1 MSLPPCLHQLARK
14 ERHLQRK
21 RLLFLINFFDILH
34 IKYARASNQYN
45 YDTKLRIFVNSL
57 LGPVG
62 PVGGQL
68 AAHASLKY
76 TKIRTLCITSF
87 FIGFLKLAEGGG
99 IFVRKKQ
106 CTLCYIFI
114 CKKQCT
120 FCYVF
125 IYKKPET
132 LRYIFVCKTNSL
144 CVTFLYLKCIV

>member
-1 MSLPPCLHQLARK
+1 MMSLPLCLRQLACR
-14 ERHLQRK
+14 ERHLHR
-21 RLLFLINFFDILH
+21 RLLLGLIKCLVLLH
-34 IKYARASNQYN
+34 VKYARASNQYN

-125 IYKKPET
+125 IYKKPDT
-132 LRYIFVCKTNSL
+132 LRYIFICK
-144 CVTFLYLKCIV
+144 